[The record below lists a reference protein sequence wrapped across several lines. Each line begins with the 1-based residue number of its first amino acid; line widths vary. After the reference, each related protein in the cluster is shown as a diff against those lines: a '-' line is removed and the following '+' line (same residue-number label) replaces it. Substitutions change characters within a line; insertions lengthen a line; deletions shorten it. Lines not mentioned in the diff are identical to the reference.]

1 MFLIGSVFIFIFI
14 FIFICDLTVRAAL
27 PMIHVVSVWTKLQK
41 FCPYNR
47 VFGVPSR
54 DEDVYL

>member
-1 MFLIGSVFIFIFI
+1 MWWQFEIVSCAPFFIFIY
-14 FIFICDLTVRAAL
+14 DLTARAAL
-27 PMIHVVSVWTKLQK
+27 PMIHLVSVWTKLQK